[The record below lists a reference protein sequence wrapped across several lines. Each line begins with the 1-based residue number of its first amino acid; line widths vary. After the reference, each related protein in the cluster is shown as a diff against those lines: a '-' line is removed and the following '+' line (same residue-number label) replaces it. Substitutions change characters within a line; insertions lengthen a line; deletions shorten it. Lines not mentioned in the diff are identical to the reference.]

1 MRKLKLPAELAFF
14 VGIIILA
21 IGIAFFIKAD
31 FGMSVIQSVAYL
43 LSLSIPSI
51 SFGTMSYLLQFLLI
65 VALCI
70 VVRRF
75 SIRFIISFGSAIFY
89 GYTVDFVIYL
99 MRSLTTNSLAV
110 RILFFIVG
118 FFLVV
123 VAVTLF
129 FRTNIPLMPYDI
141 FVTEIAGAKR
151 LSTVNVKII
160 YDLCYLAVALIL
172 SLSIFG
178 KLVGIG
184 IGTILSGLFSG
195 VAVKYFG
202 KLVDKAIVFEPMI
215 GRSKQ

>member
-1 MRKLKLPAELAFF
+1 MRKLKLPSELAFF
-14 VGIIILA
+14 IGIIILS

-43 LSLSIPSI
+43 LSLSVPAI
-51 SFGTMSYLLQFLLI
+51 SFGTMSYLLQFVLI
-65 VALCI
+65 LALCVI
-70 VVRRF
+70 VRKF
-75 SIRFIISFGSAIFY
+75 SIRFIISFGSAVFY
-89 GYTVDFVIYL
+89 GYTVDLVIYL
-99 MRSLTTNSLAV
+99 MRSLTSDNLV
-110 RILFFIVG
+110 IRILFFVAG

-151 LSTVNVKII
+151 LETANVKII

-184 IGTILSGLFSG
+184 AGTIISGLFSG
-195 VAVKYFG
+195 VSVKYFG
-202 KLVDKAIVFEPMI
+202 KLVDKAVEFEPLI
-215 GRSKQ
+215 RPRKQ